1 MLVKMLLMFSFVI
14 TLAAG
19 VTTAF
24 MDRLYMCLKMANIVY
39 DHIVYK
45 GSKLESENERERDRE
60 RSRFPAFIWHSDIF
74 YDVFLDIPV
83 SDIVTMIYFR
93 EYWLLL

>member
-1 MLVKMLLMFSFVI
+1 MLLMFSFVI

-45 GSKLESENERERDRE
+45 GSKLIHGKSVQVL
-60 RSRFPAFIWHSDIF
+60 
-74 YDVFLDIPV
+74 YDFLSV
-83 SDIVTMIYFR
+83 
-93 EYWLLL
+93 LLYNHIDCMQD

>member
-14 TLAAG
+14 TLTAG

-24 MDRLYMCLKMANIVY
+24 MDRLYICLMMANVAY

-45 GSKLESENERERDRE
+45 GSKLIHGKSVQVL
-60 RSRFPAFIWHSDIF
+60 
-74 YDVFLDIPV
+74 YDFLSV
-83 SDIVTMIYFR
+83 
-93 EYWLLL
+93 LLYNHIDFMRN

>member
-1 MLVKMLLMFSFVI
+1 MLVKMLFMFSFVI

-45 GSKLESENERERDRE
+45 GSKLESESERDRE

-74 YDVFLDIPV
+74 YDVFLDIVVPG
-83 SDIVTMIYFR
+83 IVTVIYFR
-93 EYWLLL
+93 EYRLLL

>member
-1 MLVKMLLMFSFVI
+1 MFSFVI

-24 MDRLYMCLKMANIVY
+24 MDRLYMCLKMANIAC

-45 GSKLESENERERDRE
+45 GSKLIHGKSVQVL
-60 RSRFPAFIWHSDIF
+60 
-74 YDVFLDIPV
+74 YDFLWKQKLFSMSQGNLTFHELVCYTCRQCDDMQLKP
-83 SDIVTMIYFR
+83 S
-93 EYWLLL
+93 

>member
-1 MLVKMLLMFSFVI
+1 MLLMFSFVI

-45 GSKLESENERERDRE
+45 GSKLESESERERPQR
-60 RSRFPAFIWHSDIF
+60 
-74 YDVFLDIPV
+74 
-83 SDIVTMIYFR
+83 
-93 EYWLLL
+93 

>member
-1 MLVKMLLMFSFVI
+1 MLVKTLLMFSFVI

-45 GSKLESENERERDRE
+45 GSKLESERERDRDPG
-60 RSRFPAFIWHSDIF
+60 SRLLSDIQTF
-74 YDVFLDIPV
+74 FMMSFLTL
-83 SDIVTMIYFR
+83 SYQA
-93 EYWLLL
+93 LLP

>member
-1 MLVKMLLMFSFVI
+1 MLLMFSFVI

-45 GSKLESENERERDRE
+45 GSKLIHGKSVQVL
-60 RSRFPAFIWHSDIF
+60 
-74 YDVFLDIPV
+74 YDFLSV
-83 SDIVTMIYFR
+83 LIYNHIDCMQN
-93 EYWLLL
+93 

>member
-1 MLVKMLLMFSFVI
+1 
-14 TLAAG
+14 
-19 VTTAF
+19 

-45 GSKLESENERERDRE
+45 GSKLESERERDRE

-74 YDVFLDIPV
+74 YDVFLDIVVPG
-83 SDIVTMIYFR
+83 IVTVIYFR
-93 EYWLLL
+93 E

>member
-45 GSKLESENERERDRE
+45 GSKLIHGKSVQVL
-60 RSRFPAFIWHSDIF
+60 
-74 YDVFLDIPV
+74 YDFLSV
-83 SDIVTMIYFR
+83 
-93 EYWLLL
+93 LLYNHIDCMQD

>member
-19 VTTAF
+19 VTTTF
-24 MDRLYMCLKMANIVY
+24 MERLYICLKMANIVY

-45 GSKLESENERERDRE
+45 GSKLESESEREKDRE
-60 RSRFPAFIWHSDIF
+60 RSRFPAFI
-74 YDVFLDIPV
+74 
-83 SDIVTMIYFR
+83 
-93 EYWLLL
+93 

>member
-45 GSKLESENERERDRE
+45 GSKLIHGKSV
-60 RSRFPAFIWHSDIF
+60 HVL
-74 YDVFLDIPV
+74 YDFLSV
-83 SDIVTMIYFR
+83 
-93 EYWLLL
+93 LLYNHIDCMQN

>member
-1 MLVKMLLMFSFVI
+1 MLLMFSFVI

-45 GSKLESENERERDRE
+45 GSKLIHGKSVQVL
-60 RSRFPAFIWHSDIF
+60 
-74 YDVFLDIPV
+74 YDFLSV
-83 SDIVTMIYFR
+83 
-93 EYWLLL
+93 LLYNHIDCMWN

>member
-45 GSKLESENERERDRE
+45 GSKLESESERER
-60 RSRFPAFIWHSDIF
+60 
-74 YDVFLDIPV
+74 
-83 SDIVTMIYFR
+83 
-93 EYWLLL
+93 

>member
-45 GSKLESENERERDRE
+45 GSKLESESEREREIE
-60 RSRFPAFIWHSDIF
+60 RDPGSRLLSDIQTF
-74 YDVFLDIPV
+74 FMMSFLTL
-83 SDIVTMIYFR
+83 SYQA
-93 EYWLLL
+93 LLP

>member
-45 GSKLESENERERDRE
+45 GSKLESESDRE

-74 YDVFLDIPV
+74 YDVFLDIVVPG
-83 SDIVTMIYFR
+83 IVTVIYFR
-93 EYWLLL
+93 EYRLLL

>member
-1 MLVKMLLMFSFVI
+1 MLVKTLLMFSFVI

-39 DHIVYK
+39 DHIVYN
-45 GSKLESENERERDRE
+45 GSKLIHGKSVQVL
-60 RSRFPAFIWHSDIF
+60 
-74 YDVFLDIPV
+74 YDFLSV
-83 SDIVTMIYFR
+83 
-93 EYWLLL
+93 LLYNHIDCMRN

>member
-1 MLVKMLLMFSFVI
+1 MFIKNTLCCSFKITSITEVADSIKFVVFMLLKKSLMFCFII

-45 GSKLESENERERDRE
+45 GSKLESESERERE
-60 RSRFPAFIWHSDIF
+60 R
-74 YDVFLDIPV
+74 
-83 SDIVTMIYFR
+83 
-93 EYWLLL
+93 

>member
-24 MDRLYMCLKMANIVY
+24 MDRLYMCLKMANVAD
-39 DHIVYK
+39 DHILYK
-45 GSKLESENERERDRE
+45 GSQLIHGKSVQVL
-60 RSRFPAFIWHSDIF
+60 
-74 YDVFLDIPV
+74 YDFLSV
-83 SDIVTMIYFR
+83 
-93 EYWLLL
+93 LLYNHIDCMQN

>member
-1 MLVKMLLMFSFVI
+1 
-14 TLAAG
+14 
-19 VTTAF
+19 

-45 GSKLESENERERDRE
+45 GSKLESESERERDRE

-74 YDVFLDIPV
+74 YDVFLDIVVPG
-83 SDIVTMIYFR
+83 IVTVIYFR
-93 EYWLLL
+93 EYRLLF